1 MKLDDNAIRELAS
14 QFGVNGTKNVDM
26 NKVKDFEKKDDRE
39 ILAEIMNLRR
49 KLEAA
54 NIPYEKQMA
63 ALTSLMPVLDSN
75 QKARLQKIIELME
88 R

>member
-1 MKLDDNAIRELAS
+1 MKLDDRAIRELAS
-14 QFGVNGTKNVDM
+14 QFGMNSNRGVDI
-26 NKVKDFEKKDDRE
+26 NKVKDYEKKDDSE

-63 ALTSLMPVLDSN
+63 ALTSLMPMLDSN